1 VAELVP
7 LLLAG
12 VVILSLVLFVA
23 RPPAVFVVAVRGGTT
38 RAGRGKVTDAFLA
51 AVTEVCRE
59 FGVSAGEVRGV
70 ARGERISLRFSAGFP
85 PAARQRLRNWWAM
98 SGWSARPGAR
108 R

>member
-1 VAELVP
+1 MAELVP

-12 VVILSLVLFVA
+12 AVILSLLWFVA
-23 RPPAVFVVAVRGGTT
+23 RPPAVFVVTVRGGTA
-38 RAGRGKVTDAFLA
+38 RPGRGKVTDVFLA
-51 AVTEVCRE
+51 AVAEVCRE

-70 ARGERISLRFSAGFP
+70 ARGGRISLRFSASFP

-98 SGWSARPGAR
+98 SGWAARPGAR